1 MSAKRNSI
9 SFCLSLALASG
20 LAASGTAQ
28 SASARQPVSRL
39 VGAAEGRLADRVH
52 ISPTAMR
59 ADAISLEKGSN
70 TWSARGY
77 GLKALIAEI
86 YDIDVRQVD
95 LSDSSGTSGRYDLT
109 VTLPNGIAPDE
120 LQRLLVDAVQR
131 KFGLDIKPE
140 VRSMYVYAV
149 MAPNGPGSGLRLH
162 AAARSESVED
172 EGEIK
177 YAGRG
182 CSGVAAEGVLVTGKT
197 IADFARS
204 LQPDMDRL
212 LIDETKLSGAYD
224 FELGR
229 YAGQDELFRL
239 LRDQL
244 GLVVKPVERK
254 VTVLRVRPHGEFS
267 LG

>member
-1 MSAKRNSI
+1 MKKTAISI
-9 SFCLSLALASG
+9 CLSVALAG
-20 LAASGTAQ
+20 CLTTYAVTQ
-28 SASARQPVSRL
+28 SAPAKQPVSRL
-39 VGAAEGRLADRVH
+39 VGAAEGRLSDRVH

-59 ADAISLEKGSN
+59 ANSISLEKGSN
-70 TWSARGY
+70 TWIARGY
-77 GLKALIAEI
+77 ELKALIAEI
-86 YDIDVRQVD
+86 YGVDERQVD
-95 LSDSSGTSGRYDLT
+95 LGDTNVADGRYDLS
-109 VTLPNGIAPDE
+109 VTLPKEIAPDDM
-120 LQRLLVDAVQR
+120 QRLLTDAVQQ

-162 AAARSESVED
+162 AASSQSAED
-172 EGEIK
+172 PGEIK

-182 CSGVAAEGVLVTGKT
+182 CSGIAAEGVSVTGKT
-197 IADFARS
+197 IADFTRT

-212 LIDETKLSGAYD
+212 LIDETKLSGSYD
-224 FELGR
+224 FEIGK

>member
-1 MSAKRNSI
+1 MKRNSTPVYLI
-9 SFCLSLALASG
+9 LALAG
-20 LAASGTAQ
+20 VLAASAAAQ
-28 SASARQPVSRL
+28 SVTARQPVSHL
-39 VGAAEGRLADRVH
+39 VGTAEGRLADRVH
-52 ISPTAMR
+52 ISPTAMQ
-59 ADAISLEKGSN
+59 ANSVSLEKGSD
-70 TWSARGY
+70 TWNARGY
-77 GLKALIAEI
+77 ELKALIAEI

-95 LSDSSGTSGRYDLT
+95 LDDSSNTNSRYDLT
-109 VTLPNGIAPDE
+109 VTLPKEIAPE
-120 LQRLLVDAVQR
+120 EMQSLLADAVQK

-140 VRSMYVYAV
+140 VRSMYVYAI

-162 AAARSESVED
+162 AAAPGQGTED
-172 EGEIK
+172 AGEIK

-182 CSGVAAEGVLVTGKT
+182 CFGVTAEGVSVIGKT
-197 IADFARS
+197 IAEFTRT

-224 FELGR
+224 FEIGK
-229 YAGQDELFRL
+229 YTGQDELFRL